1 MSITSWVPEV
11 VYGSQTPSE
20 GLQRILRAN
29 LTSSEVPQSDFIYV
43 VKMINQPQKADEW
56 RTVEST
62 EHCCCSVC
70 WDEQANKEQQA
81 LLLFNWEFSWGF
93 AHSGEEKKKPTWLKI
108 QKQFWKHILAIY
120 FFLPLS
126 TFLISVLLMI
136 NYLSVSLICHLTVV
150 TF

>member
-81 LLLFNWEFSWGF
+81 FLLFNWEFSWGF
-93 AHSGEEKKKPTWLKI
+93 AHSGEKKKKTHVAKNTETVLKT
-108 QKQFWKHILAIY
+108 Y
-120 FFLPLS
+120 FGHLFFPS
-126 TFLISVLLMI
+126 SSYFSYFCFIEDKLLVCI
-136 NYLSVSLICHLTVV
+136 TCHLTLV